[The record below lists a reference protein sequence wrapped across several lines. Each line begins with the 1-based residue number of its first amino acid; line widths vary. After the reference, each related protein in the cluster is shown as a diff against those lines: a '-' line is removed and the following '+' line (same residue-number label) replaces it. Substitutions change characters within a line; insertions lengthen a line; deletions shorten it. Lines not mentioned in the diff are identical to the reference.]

1 MLNTKNFINKIIAL
15 TVIIAVTSQNM
26 FAQVSSTSK
35 AKINSAQAQKLQQKK
50 KLLYQKQK
58 KSENSEQMV
67 TQPIQQQNQK
77 HNLNSSSKN
86 LGTSAGK
93 APLKRSNPIAASP
106 TTEGKPKAA
115 DITVPK
121 FGMGI
126 SLSYEQSAEAQDD
139 GTRARGMG
147 LELAPSLGWYNF
159 KLLGIFSYAY
169 DLNDPQNNNGYNDGL
184 ISLSYKGWD
193 IGYFTFSP
201 ATSVELPL
209 SKSSREIKEI
219 KYINNVS
226 GRISLNSAKLEVPN
240 FSLSYTLTYGRY
252 ENKYTTQTS
261 GDPANDYKI
270 VQTVDTGYNLD
281 PVAFNL
287 RLRFINNYSYENV
300 TRTSFLHVESISY
313 TVNDHLGFSLY
324 HYNAAPLLAPT
335 TYENNLKL
343 YDKKSSTVGLSID
356 LSI

>member
-1 MLNTKNFINKIIAL
+1 MLNTKKFINKITAL
-15 TVIIAVTSQNM
+15 TITIAVTSQNV

-58 KSENSEQMV
+58 KSENSEKMV
-67 TQPIQQQNQK
+67 TQPTQQQQSPK
-77 HNLNSSSKN
+77 HPLNNASNS

-93 APLKRSNPIAASP
+93 APVKRSTPAPVSI
-106 TTEGKPKAA
+106 TEEKPKAA
-115 DITVPK
+115 DVSVPK

-147 LELAPSLGWYNF
+147 LGLTPSLGWYNF

-169 DLNDPQNNNGYNDGL
+169 DLNDPHNNNDYNDGL

-193 IGYFTFSP
+193 IGYFTLSP
-201 ATSVELPL
+201 STSVELPL
-209 SKSSREIKEI
+209 SKSSRENKEI

-240 FSLSYTLTYGRY
+240 FSLSYTLSYGRY
-252 ENKYTTQTS
+252 ENKYTTQIS

-270 VQTVDTGYNLD
+270 VQTVDTGYNID